1 MGKHLIVA
9 GHGGSDP
16 GAVGN
21 GTNERDFTR
30 KYYVDQIAKYINNTP
45 GHSAVVYD
53 KSQNMYLDTYNGGGM
68 YWAKKQGFDTVT
80 EIHQDAATA
89 SATGGHVIVY
99 RGFVPDKID
108 LAMRDSIE
116 KYVGVRYTHKGH
128 SGISGRNNLLQ
139 VNVAAEIGVNYRLV
153 ELGFITN
160 ARDFANFKN
169 NNEAIAKD
177 FAQAITGKSAAKNKT
192 PVKVSNTVKDTQPNG
207 KTIDQ
212 LANEVIVG
220 KHGTGAARQK
230 SLGKQYNAVQRRVNE
245 KLLVKSKPKP
255 APKKKTVD
263 AIAREIIN
271 GQGNWGTGNTRWNKL
286 RNSGY
291 DADAV
296 QRRINQLL

>member
-16 GAVGN
+16 GAIGN

-53 KSQNMYLDTYNGGGM
+53 KRQNMYLDTYNGGGM

-99 RGFVPDKID
+99 SGYVPDAID
-108 LAMRDSIE
+108 LGMRDSIH
-116 KYVGVRYTHKGH
+116 KYVGTRYSHKGH

-139 VNVAAEIGVNYRLV
+139 VNVAAQIGVNYRLV

-177 FAQAITGKSAAKNKT
+177 FAKAITGKSSTKKATTKPVANSNKD
-192 PVKVSNTVKDTQPNG
+192 KQPNG
-207 KTIDQ
+207 KTIEQ
-212 LANEVIVG
+212 LANEVIKG
-220 KHGTGAARQK
+220 KHGTGAARQR
-230 SLGKQYNAVQRRVNE
+230 SLGIQYNAVQRRVNQI
-245 KLLVKSKPKP
+245 LSGNKS
-255 APKKKTVD
+255 APKKSIDTV
-263 AIAREIIN
+263 AREVIA
-271 GQGNWGTGNTRWNKL
+271 GKWGTGNARFNSL
-286 RNSGY
+286 RKAGY
-291 DADAV
+291 NPDTV
-296 QRRINQLL
+296 QRRVNQLL

>member
-9 GHGGSDP
+9 GHGGNDP
-16 GAVGN
+16 GAIGN

-30 KYYVDQIAKYINNTP
+30 KYYVDQIAKYINNTK

-53 KSQNMYLDTYNGGGM
+53 KRQNMYLDTYNGGGM

-80 EIHQDAATA
+80 EIHEDAATA

-99 RGFVPDKID
+99 NGFTPDGID
-108 LAMRDSIE
+108 LGMRDSIQ
-116 KYVGVRYTHKGH
+116 KYVGTRYSHKGH

-139 VNVAAEIGVNYRLV
+139 VNVAAQIGVNYRLV

-177 FAQAITGKSAAKNKT
+177 FAEAITGKSSAKKTTTKPVANSNKD
-192 PVKVSNTVKDTQPNG
+192 KQPNG

-212 LANEVIVG
+212 LANEVIKG
-220 KHGTGAARQK
+220 KHGTGAARQR
-230 SLGKQYNAVQRRVNE
+230 SLGIQYNAVQRRVNQILSGN
-245 KLLVKSKPKP
+245 KVVAKKSID
-255 APKKKTVD
+255 TV
-263 AIAREIIN
+263 AREVIAGQWGN
-271 GQGNWGTGNTRWNKL
+271 GNARFNSL
-286 RNSGY
+286 RKAGY
-291 DADAV
+291 NPDTV
-296 QRRINQLL
+296 QRRVNQLL

>member
-16 GAVGN
+16 GAIGN

-53 KSQNMYLDTYNGGGM
+53 KRQNMYLDTYNGGGM

-99 RGFVPDKID
+99 SGYAPDAID
-108 LAMRDSIE
+108 LGMRDSIH
-116 KYVGVRYTHKGH
+116 KYVGTRYNHKGH
-128 SGISGRNNLLQ
+128 NGISGRNDLLQ
-139 VNVAAEIGVNYRLV
+139 VNVAAQIGVNYRLV

-177 FAQAITGKSAAKNKT
+177 FAKDITGKSSTKKATTKPVANSNKD
-192 PVKVSNTVKDTQPNG
+192 KQPNG
-207 KTIDQ
+207 KSIDQ
-212 LANEVIVG
+212 LANEVIKG
-220 KHGTGAARQK
+220 KHGTGAARQR
-230 SLGKQYNAVQRRVNE
+230 SLGIQYNAVQRRVNQI
-245 KLLVKSKPKP
+245 LSGNKSV
-255 APKKKTVD
+255 PKKSIDTV
-263 AIAREIIN
+263 AREVIAGKWGN
-271 GQGNWGTGNTRWNKL
+271 GNARFNALKKA
-286 RNSGY
+286 GY
-291 DADAV
+291 NANAV
-296 QRRINQLL
+296 QRRVNQLL